1 MATELPSASALE
13 NARIN
18 AQVIIPK
25 ALQGGAR
32 PACVGIQDTVK
43 GSPLHPSHARMACFA
58 ALLGP
63 ACACCSLALAEEAT
77 TRFRDL
83 GWHYGEALALNQL
96 GTLWRLRRQHDRA
109 RRHLRHSLAL
119 RERLGDRRAT
129 GLTLGA
135 LGLLAA
141 GEGDRHG
148 AQRLLRQAHDLFER
162 TEDRFAMAGMRI
174 NLGVVALRSGDLLE
188 ARRLLRTLFAL
199 RAGPG
204 LLRPAGWAEVLLA
217 EIADR
222 RGDES
227 AEGHLRRA
235 SELFAQL
242 DERMGLAH
250 CLRCGADYRRSRC
263 HVALSGSFVV
273 DTENHS

>member
-1 MATELPSASALE
+1 VHGDGGDDVPGGLRRGIDLVRVVNKDRALDRFGPE
-13 NARIN
+13 FVYAMTDHC
-18 AQVIIPK
+18 
-25 ALQGGAR
+25 LQGDDLAYRAVKSFSSLGAR
-32 PACVGIQDTVK
+32 
-43 GSPLHPSHARMACFA
+43 S
-58 ALLGP
+58 
-63 ACACCSLALAEEAT
+63 
-77 TRFRDL
+77 
-83 GWHYGEALALNQL
+83 GWQLFEQALALNQL

-250 CLRCGADYRRSRC
+250 CLRSPVRAVKSLQSR
-263 HVALSGSFVV
+263 GP
-273 DTENHS
+273 